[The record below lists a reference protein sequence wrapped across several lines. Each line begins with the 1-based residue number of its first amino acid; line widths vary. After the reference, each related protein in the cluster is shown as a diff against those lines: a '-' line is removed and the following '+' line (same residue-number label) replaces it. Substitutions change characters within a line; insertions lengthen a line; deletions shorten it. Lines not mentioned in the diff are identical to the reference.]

1 MIDRVCGWRRALGAL
16 AFVLGASVAWA
27 QQQPASPPPAAPSA
41 QPVAQPAAQAVQ
53 QGTTQSLDQAVR
65 QQIQP
70 LNNAPVWRDVR
81 SEKEHYTTARGP
93 EAGVLI
99 QSGGETWRAYR
110 NNYIVRYGGWA
121 ISIMVLVIALFYWR
135 KGTIQLHESPT
146 GRKILRFKSY
156 ERVIHWSTAIS
167 FVILAVSGMLML
179 FGKYIVMP
187 IIGPTLF
194 AWITQVGKLLHN
206 FVGPVFVVCSVMLF
220 FTFVRNNLPHPSDWL
235 WIRKMGGLFSGE
247 HVPSQRFN
255 AGEKAWFWGGL
266 TILGVVV
273 GVSGLVLDFPNFM
286 QTRATMQW
294 YHMVHAIGSILFI
307 LGFLGHVYMGTIG
320 VAGAYHAMRTGYVD
334 EIWMK
339 EHHEL
344 LYRDIK
350 AGKVAA
356 ETLDAPAPTQGS
368 VRAQPQA

>member
-1 MIDRVCGWRRALGAL
+1 MIDNARGLAVALALAALTVFTVTLGAQT
-16 AFVLGASVAWA
+16 AHA
-27 QQQPASPPPAAPSA
+27 QQSASQPANQAGTPPAAP
-41 QPVAQPAAQAVQ
+41 
-53 QGTTQSLDQAVR
+53 QSLDQAVR
-65 QQIQP
+65 QQTQP

-110 NNYIVRYGGWA
+110 NHYIVRYGGWA
-121 ISIMVLVIALFYWR
+121 ISIMVVLIALFYWR
-135 KGTIQLHESPT
+135 KGTIQLHQAPT
-146 GRKILRFKSY
+146 GRKVLRFKSY

-167 FVILAVSGMLML
+167 FVILAASGMLML
-179 FGKYIVMP
+179 FGKYVVLP

-194 AWITQVGKLLHN
+194 AWITQLGKLLHN
-206 FVGPVFVVCSVMLF
+206 FVGPVFVVCSLLLF

-235 WIRKMGGLFSGE
+235 WIRKLGGLFSGE
-247 HVPSQRFN
+247 HVPSHRFN

-266 TILGVVV
+266 TLLGIVV
-273 GVSGLVLDFPNFM
+273 GASGLVLDFPNFM

-294 YHMVHAIGSILFI
+294 YHMVHAVGAILFI

-320 VAGAYHAMRTGYVD
+320 VAGAYQAMRTGYVD
-334 EIWMK
+334 ETWMK

-344 LYRDIK
+344 LYNDIK
-350 AGKVAA
+350 SGKIAADTLQPDGSAG
-356 ETLDAPAPTQGS
+356 GS
-368 VRAQPQA
+368 VRAQAQA